1 MYVRWVQNCLTNG
14 PQNDHCQLLVL
25 WALPRAYIFLPFD
38 DTFQLTGNGTGTEI
52 LAHKCHEEDSAMRTN
67 DKAWPEEKYTEYEFT
82 CSQNVTVVLE
92 HILSVKEILPL
103 CYCNC
108 YMKSMSK
115 SAV

>member
-1 MYVRWVQNCLTNG
+1 M
-14 PQNDHCQLLVL
+14 
-25 WALPRAYIFLPFD
+25 ALALR
-38 DTFQLTGNGTGTEI
+38 FQLTSQ
-52 LAHKCHEEDSAMRTN
+52 DSAMGTN
-67 DKAWPEEKYTEYEFT
+67 DKAWPEEKYAEYEFT